1 MAEPAG
7 IGARPGDPGPLGDLP
22 QIVDLRQSP
31 TALRVQRG
39 VMRLLRGAY
48 DLCCFTEV
56 PLANGRR
63 ADVLGLGHKGEIW
76 IVEIKSSLIDF
87 QVDQK
92 WPNYKDFCD
101 RFFFAKPPELDPGI
115 FPASEGLIAAD
126 AHDAAILRMAD
137 EFPLPG
143 ARRRALTLK
152 LARLGA
158 DRVHTLMDPSTGN
171 LP

>member
-1 MAEPAG
+1 MAE
-7 IGARPGDPGPLGDLP
+7 LP

-39 VMRLLRGAY
+39 VMRLLRSAY
-48 DLCCFTEV
+48 DFCCFTEV

-63 ADVLGLGHKGEIW
+63 ADVLGLGPRGEIW

-101 RFFFAKPPELDPGI
+101 RFFVAKPPELDPDI
-115 FPASEGLIAAD
+115 FPPGEGLIVAD
-126 AHDAAILRMAD
+126 GHDGAVLRMAG
-137 EFPLPG
+137 ETPLPG
-143 ARRRALTLK
+143 ARRKALTLR

-158 DRVHTLMDPSTGN
+158 DRVHTLMDPGD
-171 LP
+171 LV